1 LGPTDPEA
9 FGWKISRTGSCPK
22 YLTGD
27 RATGFKK
34 NELKPWLIKR
44 WCIPPKAN
52 AAFVAAME
60 DILEVYQGPCDPGRP
75 LVCLDEFVKQLVDHH
90 PDCLLAK
97 PGSIT
102 KEDYEDVRRGSVTA
116 FMRYAP
122 MEGWRQV

>member
-1 LGPTDPEA
+1 
-9 FGWKISRTGSCPK
+9 
-22 YLTGD
+22 
-27 RATGFKK
+27 
-34 NELKPWLIKR
+34 
-44 WCIPPKAN
+44 
-52 AAFVAAME
+52 ME

-75 LVCLDEFVKQLVDHH
+75 LVCLDEFAKQLVDHH